1 MGERKKEGIEGIIN
15 KSQEIDQ
22 RFAFALMAADLDF
35 KVAELA
41 GWAYVDKEA
50 KPNEKYLYSVSIN
63 TDVSTSLLVEKG
75 SAVAQLS
82 DYQDLPKPFIPLTLL
97 KNQKTEE
104 ILNLWEIYL

>member
-1 MGERKKEGIEGIIN
+1 MIMLLLSHSLFFGESFEVEMGEGKKDGIEGIIN

-50 KPNEKYLYSVSIN
+50 KPNEK
-63 TDVSTSLLVEKG
+63 
-75 SAVAQLS
+75 
-82 DYQDLPKPFIPLTLL
+82 IPLFC
-97 KNQKTEE
+97 KYQH
-104 ILNLWEIYL
+104 